1 MSLGKERKTED
12 AVLATQAVPAPPT
25 AQVRP
30 RLRSQSKISVTEQ
43 KWTTGVHVEEGDQR
57 IRHRDTLVR
66 TFLVSYCLMLV
77 FICTV
82 ILMQGFRSFGF
93 QLDTTSIKWLGGT
106 VLAQL
111 VGLLAVIVREVFKR
125 IGR

>member
-1 MSLGKERKTED
+1 M
-12 AVLATQAVPAPPT
+12 
-25 AQVRP
+25 
-30 RLRSQSKISVTEQ
+30 
-43 KWTTGVHVEEGDQR
+43 EEGDQR

-77 FICTV
+77 FTCTV
-82 ILMQGFRSFGF
+82 ILMQGFRAFGF
-93 QLDTTSIKWLGGT
+93 QLDSTSIKWLGGT